1 MKRKRIRRKHKMAAA
16 ITALLLVVI
25 CGALLY
31 GAMHFLSGERYV
43 SETASSGVEEKS
55 MAVISA
61 EINTHSQVE
70 ISDESGSDVYGQ
82 ISQVSLPKAKGYNAM
97 PMEQGK
103 DSLDD
108 SALKELYEKMEE
120 SVYHV
125 SEEHNEDLLYPV
137 ERITVRGAELTGVE
151 VVRVLSAF
159 LHDHPEVF
167 WISSQYGYSTG
178 MGKTVVQLYSMAPP
192 SDCQKFSKQM
202 IAKIEQIL
210 QGIPENTD
218 ALDREVYLY
227 DTIIERCLYDDE
239 AAASGSNDWRAH
251 TILGVLLD
259 GEAVC
264 EGYAR
269 TLQLLLNQS
278 GIPSMLVTGTAN
290 GAHMWNLVRID
301 GQWYHADA
309 TWDDN
314 GEMAIHKY
322 FNLSDEMIQVDHTI
336 YPVAGATADQS
347 ADQIYNV
354 PLPSCTA
361 VKANYFRAKG
371 VQVASENCEDIL
383 KNAIV
388 KAAESKETSVSVF
401 IGESLDYDGMLQ
413 KLFQQSPYLLMNAV
427 EGANAELSENQ
438 VSYNQCSY
446 IEARE
451 SRGVVILLK
460 YE

>member
-1 MKRKRIRRKHKMAAA
+1 MTRKRVRRKQKTSAVIA
-16 ITALLLVVI
+16 ALLIVVC

-31 GAMHFLSGERYV
+31 GAMHFFSGERYV
-43 SETASSGVEEKS
+43 SETSSSGVEEKS
-55 MAVISA
+55 MATVSA
-61 EINTHSQVE
+61 EITTHSQVE
-70 ISDESGSDVYGQ
+70 ISDESGSTVYGQ
-82 ISQVSLPKAKGYNAM
+82 ISKVSLPKAEGYNAIS
-97 PMEQGK
+97 MEQGK
-103 DSLDD
+103 ESLDN
-108 SALKELYEKMEE
+108 SALKELYEEMEK

-125 SEEHNEDLLYPV
+125 SEEQNENLLYPV
-137 ERITVRGAELTGVE
+137 ERITVRGADLTGVE

-159 LHDHPEVF
+159 LHDHPDVF
-167 WISSQYGYSTG
+167 WISSQYGYASG
-178 MGKTVVQLYSMAPP
+178 MGRTVVQLYSMAPP

-202 IAKIEQIL
+202 ISEIEQIL
-210 QGIPENTD
+210 QGIPENAD
-218 ALDREVYLY
+218 ALDREIYLY

-239 AAASGSNDWRAH
+239 AAASNDDWRAH

-278 GIPSMLVTGTAN
+278 GIPSMLVTGTAS

-314 GEMAIHKY
+314 GDMAIHKY
-322 FNLSDEMIQVDHTI
+322 LNLSDEMIQADHTL
-336 YPVAGATADQS
+336 YPIAGATANQS
-347 ADQIYNV
+347 ADQIYNL

-371 VQVASENCEDIL
+371 VQVTSENCENTI

-388 KAAESKETSVSVF
+388 KAAKNKEPSVSVF
-401 IGESLDYDGMLQ
+401 IGESLDYDGVLQ

-427 EGANAELSENQ
+427 DGANAELEENQ
-438 VSYNQCSY
+438 VDYNQCSY